1 MDTDQQ
7 MSSHRG
13 HSSSSEHGGI
23 DAGAKCSM
31 KASNSTS
38 VSNNIP
44 VNDCDDTSDQ
54 IQYWKNKAMQAIHH
68 NRTLAG
74 DQERLQDDLG
84 IANRR
89 VKRLEWR
96 KKQLRDEFESWEAKI
111 QSRRSSLTGAHTGNS
126 SFARETD
133 VEKRNRQIK
142 SMLGTS
148 IRSKWAAQS
157 ISDRDMGF
165 AERRREIRGS
175 E

>member
-1 MDTDQQ
+1 
-7 MSSHRG
+7 
-13 HSSSSEHGGI
+13 
-23 DAGAKCSM
+23 M
-31 KASNSTS
+31 KA
-38 VSNNIP
+38 SNNIP
-44 VNDCDDTSDQ
+44 VNNRDDTSPDQ

-111 QSRRSSLTGAHTGNS
+111 QSRRSSLTGANTGNS

-133 VEKRNRQIK
+133 VEKRNKQIK

-157 ISDRDMGF
+157 ISDRDMRF

>member
-23 DAGAKCSM
+23 DSGAKSAM
-31 KASNSTS
+31 KASN
-38 VSNNIP
+38 SNNIP
-44 VNDCDDTSDQ
+44 VNDRDDTSDQ

-96 KKQLRDEFESWEAKI
+96 KKQLRDEFESWETKI
-111 QSRRSSLTGAHTGNS
+111 QSRRSSLTGANTGNS
-126 SFARETD
+126 SFTRETD